1 MERLAACPCLH
12 NQLAPLAAW
21 DDNLA
26 MSPFH
31 LILINNL
38 IQNITNFTVWFALV
52 FWAFLETRS
61 VFVTGM
67 IGGIY
72 LLMTAGGAVW
82 FGSLVDHHRKRAIM
96 LASSAASFLFYAGA
110 LAVVL
115 LVPPASFADVAGPAL
130 WALVFVV
137 MLGVT
142 AGNLRMIALPTL
154 VTAMI
159 PADRRDKANGL
170 VGMVGGVG
178 FVVTSA
184 ISGFLVAWG
193 GMRAVLA
200 MALLLTAVAFAHML
214 WLRFSEPAPGS
225 DGDGQGARIDLR
237 GTIRV
242 VAGVPGLFALILFSC
257 FNNLLGGVFM
267 ALMDGYGL
275 SLMQVEQWGLL
286 WAVVSCAFI
295 VSGLVIARYGLG
307 ARPLRL
313 LLLVNLIVWAVAA
326 VFTLRSSV
334 PLLIIGC
341 TIWLFLGPFA
351 EAAEQTTLQRV
362 VPFERQGRV
371 FGFAQS
377 IEQAASPLTAF
388 IIGPLTQF
396 LVIPWITG
404 GGGARLIGA
413 WYGTGPER
421 GMALVFSIT
430 GVIGVLVTL
439 AAFRTR
445 SYRMLSQTYAAQQD
459 QTDPLLT
466 R

>member
-1 MERLAACPCLH
+1 
-12 NQLAPLAAW
+12 
-21 DDNLA
+21 
-26 MSPFH
+26 
-31 LILINNL
+31 
-38 IQNITNFTVWFALV
+38 V
-52 FWAFLETRS
+52 
-61 VFVTGM
+61 
-67 IGGIY
+67 
-72 LLMTAGGAVW
+72 
-82 FGSLVDHHRKRAIM
+82 
-96 LASSAASFLFYAGA
+96 ASFLLYAVA
-110 LAVVL
+110 LAMILLLDPARFGDVSGAPLWL
-115 LVPPASFADVAGPAL
+115 LVL
-130 WALVFVV
+130 VV
-137 MLGVT
+137 MMGVT

-154 VTAMI
+154 VTALI

-170 VGMVGGVG
+170 VGMVSGVG

-193 GMRAVLA
+193 GMRATLA
-200 MALLLTAVAFAHML
+200 MSLVLTLVALLHMV
-214 WLRFSEPAPGS
+214 WLHFEEPAPGMD
-225 DGDGQGARIDLR
+225 DGGQGGRIDLR

-242 VAGVPGLFALILFSC
+242 VAAVPGLFALIAFSC

-275 SLMQVEQWGLL
+275 SLMTVEQWGML

-307 ARPLRL
+307 RRPLRL

-326 VFTLRSSV
+326 VFTLQSSI
-334 PLLIIGC
+334 PLLVIGC

-351 EAAEQTTLQRV
+351 EAAEQTTLQQV

-396 LVIPWITG
+396 LVIPWVVAG
-404 GGGARLIGA
+404 GGTRVIGD
-413 WYGTGPER
+413 WYGIGPER

-430 GVIGVLVTL
+430 GVIGVLITL

-445 SYRMLSQTYAAQQD
+445 SYRLLSVAYADRQQAD
-459 QTDPLLT
+459 AAGKPASIS
-466 R
+466 